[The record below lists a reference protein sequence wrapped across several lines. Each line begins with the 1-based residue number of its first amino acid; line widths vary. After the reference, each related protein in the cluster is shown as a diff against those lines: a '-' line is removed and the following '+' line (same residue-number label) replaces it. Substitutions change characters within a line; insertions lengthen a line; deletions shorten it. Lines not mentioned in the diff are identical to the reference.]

1 MIPAVIQCTLQHLTR
16 RVARPA
22 FTRLGLMALAALLV
36 IAVLP
41 VRAQDSL
48 EVAKRQ
54 ELDLIRRQ
62 AQEKRAQAGALKGQ
76 ETRALGVLKRT
87 ERELVA
93 TRRRLRGLQTRRN
106 RLDQQLEVTRA
117 NLERSVET
125 LQTQRTRLA
134 RRMRH
139 MYMVG
144 PARELEFLI
153 STRSFAGLMM
163 RWDFLQMLAEQDRL
177 LLESVRTEKEHVQ
190 ANENALERN
199 LKQVSLTA
207 RNATVESGKLVGLRK
222 QHASTVRQIQSRR
235 EEYEAAAAELERSA
249 RALQGLLARLERAR
263 QADATKARA
272 EGRNPQP
279 YSGDFARG
287 QGQLEWPVQGSIV
300 GRMGL
305 ETHPRFGTQV
315 RNDGIDIA
323 CAVGTAVHAVAKGR
337 VDAADDDYEG
347 VGGLVVLN
355 HGDGYYTIYSHL
367 SDVNVATGSEVQAG
381 AVLGRTGEEGS
392 LKGPVLHFE
401 VRKGS
406 SPLNPETW
414 LR

>member
-1 MIPAVIQCTLQHLTR
+1 MTSGPFARLHRLITR
-16 RVARPA
+16 PV
-22 FTRLGLMALAALLV
+22 FTRACVVALL
-36 IAVLP
+36 ILAVVP

-48 EVAKRQ
+48 EAAKRQ
-54 ELDLIRRQ
+54 ELELIRRQ

-76 ETRALGVLKRT
+76 ETRAMGVLKRT
-87 ERELVA
+87 DRELNA
-93 TRRRLRGLQTRRN
+93 TRRRLRQLQGRRN

-117 NLERSVET
+117 NLQRSVET
-125 LQTQRTRLA
+125 LQMQRKRLA
-134 RRMRH
+134 RRLRR
-139 MYMVG
+139 MYMIG
-144 PARELEFLI
+144 PARDLEFLV

-177 LLESVRTEKEHVQ
+177 LLESVRSEKEHVQ
-190 ANENALERN
+190 NNENALEKN

-207 RNATVESGKLVGLRK
+207 KKTTVESSKLAGLRQ
-222 QHASTVRQIQSRR
+222 QHASTVKQIQSKRG
-235 EEYEAAAAELERSA
+235 EYEAAAAELERSA

-263 QADATKARA
+263 QAEATKARV

-279 YSGDFARG
+279 YSGEFARG
-287 QGQLEWPVQGSIV
+287 QGQLDWPVQGSIV

-315 RNDGIDIA
+315 RNDGIDIS
-323 CAVGTAVHAVAKGR
+323 CAVGTAVRAVAKGR

-347 VGGLVVLN
+347 VGGLIVLN

-367 SDVNVATGSEVQAG
+367 SEVNVASGTEVQAG
-381 AVLGRTGEEGS
+381 AVIGRTGEEGS

-406 SPLNPETW
+406 APMNPETW